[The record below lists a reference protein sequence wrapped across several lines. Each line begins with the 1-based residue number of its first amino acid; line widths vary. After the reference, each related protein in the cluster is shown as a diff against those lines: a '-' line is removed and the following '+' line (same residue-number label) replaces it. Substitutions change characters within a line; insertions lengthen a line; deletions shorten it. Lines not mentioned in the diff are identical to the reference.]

1 MTIHLVTGSDP
12 RLISDKVSEITR
24 ELIASMETKES
35 RSTILET
42 HDAGAASSPEREDAI
57 RKAVAS
63 AETMSLF
70 GEERVVV
77 LREISDATV
86 AELASLVEYL
96 KHPSESTHLVLS
108 ASGKLP
114 KSISDAL
121 KRSGATTLATS
132 PPDRRQDLVTWFL
145 ERFGE
150 SGLTLEISALNQ
162 IIDWL
167 GEDQARLPG
176 LIDILVSTYGTSRKL
191 TSEEVTAFLGDAG
204 SVKPWD
210 LTDAI
215 DAGDSPKA
223 IDMLHRMT
231 RSGEYHP
238 LQVMALLNTHYTKL
252 MRLDGPEIQSPQQA
266 MTLIG
271 SKSDFQA
278 KKYLNQYRRLGST
291 GVGQAVQMLARADL
305 DLRGG
310 KDLGE
315 ELTMEILV
323 ARLCRMGTTT
333 RSSRAT
339 SPKRR

>member
-1 MTIHLVTGSDP
+1 MTGSDP
-12 RLISDKVSEITR
+12 RLVSDKVGEITR
-24 ELIASMETKES
+24 ELIKSMGTKES

-42 HDAGAASSPEREDAI
+42 HDAGAANSQDREDAI

-77 LREISDATV
+77 IREISEATV
-86 AELASLVEYL
+86 AELSSLVAYL
-96 KHPSESTHLVLS
+96 AQPSDSTHLVVS
-108 ASGKLP
+108 ATSKLP
-114 KSISDAL
+114 KSITDAL
-121 KRSGATTLATS
+121 TRAGATTLATT
-132 PPDRRQDLVTWFL
+132 PPDRRQELVTWFL
-145 ERFGE
+145 ERFSE
-150 SGLTLEISALNQ
+150 SGLTLDLSALNQ

-191 TSEEVTAFLGDAG
+191 TSDDITAFLGDAG

-215 DAGDSPKA
+215 DVGDSARA

-238 LQVMALLNTHYTKL
+238 FQVMALLHTHYTKL
-252 MRLDGPEIQSPQQA
+252 MRLDGPELSSPQDA
-266 MTLIG
+266 MSIIG
-271 SKSDFQA
+271 SKSEFQA
-278 KKYLNQYRRLGST
+278 KKYLNQYLRLG
-291 GVGQAVQMLARADL
+291 GEGINQAVQLLARADV

-315 ELTMEILV
+315 ELTMEILI
-323 ARLCRMGTTT
+323 ARLCRMGATNK
-333 RSSRAT
+333 SSKTT

>member
-1 MTIHLVTGSDP
+1 
-12 RLISDKVSEITR
+12 
-24 ELIASMETKES
+24 
-35 RSTILET
+35 
-42 HDAGAASSPEREDAI
+42 
-57 RKAVAS
+57 
-63 AETMSLF
+63 
-70 GEERVVV
+70 
-77 LREISDATV
+77 
-86 AELASLVEYL
+86 
-96 KHPSESTHLVLS
+96 
-108 ASGKLP
+108 
-114 KSISDAL
+114 
-121 KRSGATTLATS
+121 
-132 PPDRRQDLVTWFL
+132 
-145 ERFGE
+145 
-150 SGLTLEISALNQ
+150 
-162 IIDWL
+162 
-167 GEDQARLPG
+167 
-176 LIDILVSTYGTSRKL
+176 
-191 TSEEVTAFLGDAG
+191 
-204 SVKPWD
+204 
-210 LTDAI
+210 
-215 DAGDSPKA
+215 
-223 IDMLHRMT
+223 MLHRMT